1 MFKNDILF
9 CGCYRSFSV
18 ELAFQD
24 DQKLAVVFLREM
36 CDNYKICFNPIIKL
50 PIKF

>member
-36 CDNYKICFNPIIKL
+36 CDNLNNVSTQL
-50 PIKF
+50 

>member
-1 MFKNDILF
+1 MFKNDIF
-9 CGCYRSFSV
+9 VDSPYRSFSV

-36 CDNYKICFNPIIKL
+36 CDNLNNVSTQL
-50 PIKF
+50 